1 MVELLATVTALRPA
15 IVGVTESWGDADI
28 SDSEFS
34 IPGFVM
40 FRSDRDSGHHGGG
53 VLLFVRNE
61 LNPDWKRSWIRVLL
75 IRCHGCKLKLTCQ
88 WCGSTGWCV
97 LPVGRPI
104 YPYMAEIMTDYLMI

>member
-75 IRCHGCKLKLTCQ
+75 IRCHGCKLKLTN
-88 WCGSTGWCV
+88 GVDLLTGWSVCV
-97 LPVGRPI
+97 TGRPI
-104 YPYMAEIMTDYLMI
+104 YPYMA

>member
-1 MVELLATVTALRPA
+1 MVELLATVTALRPD

-61 LNPDWKRSWIRVLL
+61 LNPVETKLDSRFADQVSRV
-75 IRCHGCKLKLTCQ
+75 
-88 WCGSTGWCV
+88 
-97 LPVGRPI
+97 
-104 YPYMAEIMTDYLMI
+104 